1 MSTKERYR
9 YSELPTEPVSGHRNM
24 TSVETEDIESSPTK
38 YVTLRLD
45 TETGG
50 AGGEVPEDTGI
61 QSNIPLDVGVTEAS
75 DEFKNT
81 TIQKLYNWYKGI
93 FVGSITDSEVAGMIG
108 AYGMPLKT
116 FRGHRKFHFV
126 VIITFY
132 HVQPTEIKFCL
143 VEQHINTRSWPT
155 FGTVPVSY
163 YLHSQLRGIHL

>member
-9 YSELPTEPVSGHRNM
+9 YSELPTEPVSGHSNM

-38 YVTLRLD
+38 YVTLRLEN
-45 TETGG
+45 ETGG

-61 QSNIPLDVGVTEAS
+61 QSNIPLDVGATEAS

-132 HVQPTEIKFCL
+132 HVQATEI
-143 VEQHINTRSWPT
+143 
-155 FGTVPVSY
+155 
-163 YLHSQLRGIHL
+163 